1 MRKPLRTQT
10 KLRLTKPCGLCGR
23 PMPVGCY
30 EIPGFENVCD
40 PCLFDKQGFVMLLVN
55 PVIAEAANGRL

>member
-1 MRKPLRTQT
+1 
-10 KLRLTKPCGLCGR
+10 
-23 PMPVGCY
+23 MPVGCY